1 MAATIVGLTS
11 ITFGGSAETVAVFT
25 SFSQTS
31 DSDKT
36 IVVDEDG
43 DHVAVAFHGKKS
55 VANMSG
61 YLKSTTPTVGASITL
76 ANATAGL
83 GGVTGTFFVDSVAS
97 TALRMTFSKSR
108 SARATTASKASA
120 LHEGA

>member
-36 IVVDEDG
+36 VVVDEDG
-43 DHVAVAFHGKKS
+43 DHVAVAYHGKKS
-55 VANMSG
+55 VASMSG
-61 YLKSTTPTVGASITL
+61 YLKAATPSIGASISL
-76 ANATAGL
+76 ANGISTL
-83 GGVTGTFFVDSVAS
+83 GGVSGTFYVDSVAV
-97 TALRMTFSKSR
+97 
-108 SARATTASKASA
+108 SKAPNDFQQVTI
-120 LHEGA
+120 GASCHGF

>member
-1 MAATIVGLTS
+1 MAATIVGISGLS
-11 ITFGGSAETVAVFT
+11 FGGSAETVAVFT

-43 DHVAVAFHGKKS
+43 DHVCIAFHGKKS
-55 VANMSG
+55 VASMSG
-61 YLKSTTPTVGASITL
+61 FIKAALPTIGASISL

-83 GGVTGTFFVDSVAS
+83 GGVTGTFFVDSVAV
-97 TALRMTFSKSR
+97 SR
-108 SARATTASKASA
+108 APNDFQQVTIGASN
-120 LHEGA
+120 HGF

>member
-36 IVVDEDG
+36 IVVNEDG
-43 DHVAVAFHGKKS
+43 DMWPLPITAKS
-55 VANMSG
+55 LS
-61 YLKSTTPTVGASITL
+61 PT
-76 ANATAGL
+76 
-83 GGVTGTFFVDSVAS
+83 
-97 TALRMTFSKSR
+97 
-108 SARATTASKASA
+108 
-120 LHEGA
+120 

>member
-1 MAATIVGLTS
+1 MSATVIGLTS

-36 IVVDEDG
+36 VVVDEEG

-55 VANMSG
+55 VANMTG
-61 YLKSTTPTVGASITL
+61 YLKAATPAIGASVTL

-83 GGVTGTFFVDSVAS
+83 GGVTGTFYVDSVAI
-97 TALRMTFSKSR
+97 SR
-108 SARATTASKASA
+108 APNDFQQVTIGASN
-120 LHEGA
+120 HGF

>member
-36 IVVDEDG
+36 VVVDEDG
-43 DHVAVAFHGKKS
+43 DHVAVAYHGKKS
-55 VANMSG
+55 VASMSG
-61 YLKSTTPTVGASITL
+61 YLKAATPSIGASITL
-76 ANATAGL
+76 ANSTAGL
-83 GGVTGTFFVDSVAS
+83 GGVTGTFFVDSVSVSRAPNDFIQVTVGAS
-97 TALRMTFSKSR
+97 NHGF
-108 SARATTASKASA
+108 
-120 LHEGA
+120 

>member
-36 IVVDEDG
+36 IVVNEDG
-43 DHVAVAFHGKKS
+43 DHVAVAYHGKKS

-61 YLKSTTPTVGASITL
+61 YLKSTTPLIGDSVTL

-83 GGVTGTFFVDSVAS
+83 GGVTGTFFVDSVA
-97 TALRMTFSKSR
+97 LN
-108 SARATTASKASA
+108 RAPNDFQQVTIGASN
-120 LHEGA
+120 HGF

>member
-36 IVVDEDG
+36 VVVDEDG
-43 DHVAVAFHGKKS
+43 DHVAVAYHGKKS
-55 VANMSG
+55 VASMSG
-61 YLKSTTPTVGASITL
+61 YLKAATPSIGASITL
-76 ANATAGL
+76 ANSTAGL
-83 GGVTGTFFVDSVAS
+83 GGVTGTFYVDSVAV
-97 TALRMTFSKSR
+97 
-108 SARATTASKASA
+108 SKAPNDFIQVTV
-120 LHEGA
+120 GASNHGF

>member
-1 MAATIVGLTS
+1 MAATVIGLTS

-31 DSDKT
+31 DSEKN

-43 DHVAVAFHGKKS
+43 DHVAVAYHGKKS
-55 VANMSG
+55 VASMSG
-61 YLKSTTPTVGASITL
+61 FLKSTIPTIGASVTL

-83 GGVTGTFFVDSVAS
+83 GGVTGTFYVDSVSVSRAPNDFQQVTIGAS
-97 TALRMTFSKSR
+97 NHGF
-108 SARATTASKASA
+108 
-120 LHEGA
+120 

>member
-1 MAATIVGLTS
+1 MAATIVGLSS

-43 DHVAVAFHGKKS
+43 DHVAVAYHGKKS

-61 YLKSTTPTVGASITL
+61 YLKAAAPTIGASITL
-76 ANATAGL
+76 ANAITSL
-83 GGVTGTFFVDSVAS
+83 GGVSGTFYVDSVAV
-97 TALRMTFSKSR
+97 
-108 SARATTASKASA
+108 SKAPNDF
-120 LHEGA
+120 HQVTIGASNHGI

>member
-31 DSDKT
+31 DSDKVT
-36 IVVDEDG
+36 VVDEDG
-43 DHVAVAFHGKKS
+43 DFVAAAYHGKKS
-55 VANMSG
+55 VAQMSG
-61 YLKSTTPTVGASITL
+61 YLKSTTPTIGASISL

-83 GGVTGTFFVDSVAS
+83 GGVTGTFYVDSVAV
-97 TALRMTFSKSR
+97 SR
-108 SARATTASKASA
+108 APNDFQQVTISATNHAF
-120 LHEGA
+120 

>member
-1 MAATIVGLTS
+1 MFIMAATIVGLTN

-25 SFSQTS
+25 SFSQVS

-55 VANMSG
+55 VASMSG
-61 YLKSTTPTVGASITL
+61 FLKAATPTIGASITL

-83 GGVTGTFFVDSVAS
+83 GGVTGTFFVDSVAV
-97 TALRMTFSKSR
+97 SR
-108 SARATTASKASA
+108 APNDFQQVTIGASN
-120 LHEGA
+120 HGF

>member
-11 ITFGGSAETVAVFT
+11 LTFGGSAETVAVFT

-36 IVVDEDG
+36 VVVDEDG

-55 VANMSG
+55 VASMSG
-61 YLKSTTPTVGASITL
+61 YLKGTAPTLGASVTL
-76 ANATAGL
+76 ANATASL
-83 GGVTGTFFVDSVAS
+83 GGVSGTFFVDSVALTVS
-97 TALRMTFSKSR
+97 PNDFKQVTI
-108 SARATTASKASA
+108 SATC
-120 LHEGA
+120 HGF

>member
-1 MAATIVGLTS
+1 MAATVIGLTS

-43 DHVAVAFHGKKS
+43 DHVAVAYHGKKS

-61 YLKSTTPTVGASITL
+61 YLKSTTPTIGASISL

-83 GGVTGTFFVDSVAS
+83 GGVTGTFFVDSVAV
-97 TALRMTFSKSR
+97 SR
-108 SARATTASKASA
+108 APNDFQQVTIGASNHAF
-120 LHEGA
+120 

>member
-1 MAATIVGLTS
+1 MAATVIGLTS
-11 ITFGGSAETVAVFT
+11 ITFGGTAETLAVFT

-43 DHVAVAFHGKKS
+43 DHVAAAYHGKKS
-55 VANMSG
+55 VASMSG
-61 YLKSTTPTVGASITL
+61 YLKTGTIPAIGATITL

-83 GGVTGTFFVDSVAS
+83 AGVTGTFFVDSIALSRAPNDFIQVTVGAS
-97 TALRMTFSKSR
+97 NHGF
-108 SARATTASKASA
+108 
-120 LHEGA
+120 

>member
-1 MAATIVGLTS
+1 MAATIVGITG

-43 DHVAVAFHGKKS
+43 DHVAVAYHGKKS
-55 VANMSG
+55 VASLSG
-61 YLKSTTPTVGASITL
+61 YLKGTLPVIGATISL

-83 GGVTGTFFVDSVAS
+83 GGVTGTFYVDSVAV
-97 TALRMTFSKSR
+97 SR
-108 SARATTASKASA
+108 APNDFHQVTIGASNHAF
-120 LHEGA
+120 

>member
-1 MAATIVGLTS
+1 MAATIVGIS
-11 ITFGGSAETVAVFT
+11 GITFGGSAETVAVFT

-43 DHVAVAFHGKKS
+43 DHVAVAYHGKKS

-61 YLKSTTPTVGASITL
+61 YMKAAAPTIGASVTL
-76 ANATAGL
+76 ANVVASL
-83 GGVTGTFFVDSVAS
+83 GGVSGVFYTDSVS
-97 TALRMTFSKSR
+97 V
-108 SARATTASKASA
+108 SKAPNDFHQVTVAASC
-120 LHEGA
+120 HGF

>member
-1 MAATIVGLTS
+1 MAATVIGLST
-11 ITFGGSAETVAVFT
+11 ITFGGSSETVAVFT

-43 DHVAVAFHGKKS
+43 DHIAVAYHGKKS
-55 VANMSG
+55 VASMSG
-61 YLKSTTPTVGASITL
+61 YLKGTIPVIGASISL

-83 GGVTGTFFVDSVAS
+83 AGVTGTFYVDSAAV
-97 TALRMTFSKSR
+97 
-108 SARATTASKASA
+108 SKAPNDFVQVTI
-120 LHEGA
+120 GASNHAF

>member
-1 MAATIVGLTS
+1 MAATIVGISGLS
-11 ITFGGSAETVAVFT
+11 FGGSAETVAVFT

-55 VANMSG
+55 VASMSG
-61 YLKSTTPTVGASITL
+61 FIKAALPTIGASISL

-83 GGVTGTFFVDSVAS
+83 GGVTGTFFVDSVAV
-97 TALRMTFSKSR
+97 SR
-108 SARATTASKASA
+108 APNDFQSVTIGASN
-120 LHEGA
+120 HGF